1 MWKVVYWML
10 KWFFWYMEVLEV
22 DMYKIK
28 IVVFYC
34 SFKQCGF
41 GYLVVGEVLIQIL
54 QVFKDSVY
62 SN

>member
-1 MWKVVYWML
+1 ML